1 MRARL
6 LDPERLRMAFAQRLV
21 KLPAALVERLVGS
34 PERDGEHTLDP
45 HLQLILRVQKLSGEG
60 GFDQK
65 PSLAESRRSY
75 HVLVDT
81 LERPEPPSA
90 QETERTLTHDGLSV
104 RVRVHHPAP
113 GQRRPA
119 LVYFHGGGFVVGDL
133 ESHASFLRRMARE
146 ADVVVVAVDYRL
158 APEHP
163 FPAAVD
169 DCIAATRAVL
179 AKAAELGVDPARVAV
194 GGDSAGANLALNVTQ
209 VVPEV
214 RGQLVLYP
222 TTDVDLD
229 TPSKRR
235 FATGFGL
242 DRTTVDWFTERY
254 LGRSNH
260 ADPRASPL
268 RSTTL
273 DRCPRTIVVLAGF
286 DVLRDE
292 GHRLIERLESAGVRT
307 TSRVESAMIHGF
319 IHLTRIVSCDAA
331 TARLAR
337 DVRDLLHA

>member
-1 MRARL
+1 
-6 LDPERLRMAFAQRLV
+6 MAFAQRLV
-21 KLPAALVERLVGS
+21 RLPAAIVERLVGS
-34 PERDGEHTLDP
+34 PERDGEHVLDP
-45 HLQLILRVQKLSGEG
+45 HLQLILRMQKLSGEG
-60 GFDQK
+60 GFDRK

-90 QETERTLTHDGLSV
+90 QETERTLSHGGLSV

-113 GQRRPA
+113 GQGRPA

-133 ESHASFLRRMARE
+133 ESHASFVRRLARE

-169 DCIAATRAVL
+169 DCVAATRAVL
-179 AKAAELGVDPARVAV
+179 ARASELGVDPARVAV
-194 GGDSAGANLALNVTQ
+194 GGDSAGANLALNVAQ
-209 VVPEV
+209 VEPEV

-235 FATGFGL
+235 FAAGFGL
-242 DRTTVDWFTERY
+242 DRTTVEWFTERY

-292 GHRLIERLESAGVRT
+292 GRRLIERLESAGVRT
-307 TSRVESAMIHGF
+307 SARVEGAMIHGF
-319 IHLTRIVSCDAA
+319 IHLTRIASCDAA